1 MERKKYIL
9 IALISLLLYPLSGQN
24 NHTIYH
30 AFAAG
35 NMKKWKTAM
44 DSIEA
49 IKHKSNKELLDLLN
63 YQYGYIA
70 FNLGKKNTQEAD
82 KYMIKAYTDLKL
94 LEKNK
99 YNLPVLYAYKAALTG
114 FEIGLHPY
122 KAPFIGPKSIEYA
135 KKSVK
140 LDSANAMGYIQ
151 LGNIAY
157 YMPSMFGGSKAEAL
171 IYYLKALSISEKKI
185 ECKNHN
191 WNYLNLLS
199 IIIKAHMDL
208 GHYHNAETY
217 CKKALAVEPGFD
229 WVKNNLYPEV
239 LKKISHHE

>member
-9 IALISLLLYPLSGQN
+9 IAVIGLLFCPLFGQN

-35 NMKKWKTAM
+35 NMKKWKAAM

-70 FNLGKKNTQEAD
+70 WNLGKKNTKEAD
-82 KYMIKAYTDLKL
+82 KYLIKAYTDLKL
-94 LEKNK
+94 LEKK
-99 YNLPVLYAYKAALTG
+99 QYNLPVLYAYKAALTG

-135 KKSVK
+135 KMSVK
-140 LDSANAMGYIQ
+140 LDSSNSMGYIQ

-157 YMPSMFGGSKAEAL
+157 YMPAMFGGSKTEAL
-171 IYYLKALSISEKKI
+171 IYYLKALSISENKI

-199 IIIKAHMDL
+199 IIIQAHMGL
-208 GHYHNAETY
+208 EQYHHAETY
-217 CKKALAVEPGFD
+217 CIKALAVEPGFD
-229 WVKNNLYPEV
+229 WVKKGLYPQV